1 MSDEYRPT
9 VTKINVERLRLWID
23 KRLTELLDG
32 LEDEILWDM
41 VFNFLAD
48 AQKRSRKEGPEVNPT
63 GGLDRKVLKEAI
75 VGFLGQSKSTIFVN
89 ELFAKLKEAEERGEE
104 EQALDI
110 ISSVKNRPERSLN
123 DRVRH
128 EVRHAHR
135 DRQRDD
141 RAREYRRGDRYY
153 DRSRSPGRER
163 ERSRESERDR
173 YRDRSRDRYERHRD
187 VYDDRDRHRYRDE
200 RRYRDEERREDRYRE
215 ERHRDEERYR
225 RDERREERHREERY
239 RDEER
244 NLEDRNYSK
253 REYSVSPVPI
263 RRQMSPGLERR
274 REPSW
279 ENENSPI
286 VPKAPNFTET
296 IPSSLEAAL
305 RERALQSKNKN

>member
-1 MSDEYRPT
+1 MSYEYRPT
-9 VTKINVERLRLWID
+9 VTKINVDRLRPWID

-63 GGLDRKVLKEAI
+63 GGLDRKILKEAI

-135 DRQRDD
+135 ERQRDD
-141 RAREYRRGDRYY
+141 RAREYRSRDRYY
-153 DRSRSPGRER
+153 DRPRSPSRER
-163 ERSRESERDR
+163 YRH
-173 YRDRSRDRYERHRD
+173 RDRSRDRYEHHRD
-187 VYDDRDRHRYRDE
+187 VYDDRERHRYRDE
-200 RRYRDEERREDRYRE
+200 RRYRDEERRDDRR
-215 ERHRDEERYR
+215 EERYR
-225 RDERREERHREERY
+225 RDDKHYGHQEHC
-239 RDEER
+239 
-244 NLEDRNYSK
+244 NFSK

-279 ENENSPI
+279 ENENGPT
-286 VPKAPNFTET
+286 VPNAPAVTET
-296 IPSSLEAAL
+296 ITSSLEAAL